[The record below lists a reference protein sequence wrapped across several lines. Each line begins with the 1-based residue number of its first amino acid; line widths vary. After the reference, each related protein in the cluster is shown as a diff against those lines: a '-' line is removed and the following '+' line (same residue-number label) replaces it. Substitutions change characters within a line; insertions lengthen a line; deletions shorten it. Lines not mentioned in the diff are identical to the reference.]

1 MPKETSTDGPDQ
13 PDWTEDLY
21 RSAANDQPPPPLD
34 AAIKAAARQHEV
46 RWYRNPGR
54 LAALATAASV
64 VLAAL
69 IMYHLPDREPGAGT
83 DHPAGPMEVAPA
95 PAASPPPPSQP
106 VQEIAAEPTVALPE
120 EAPGRAPLRQT
131 RLTLTSK
138 SARDTAEPLDALIEA
153 CGEPPGSL
161 EDRELRSDERGW
173 YLVVTDDA
181 AVRYYRCVGGAWQ
194 AIAEPG
200 SDEQ

>member
-1 MPKETSTDGPDQ
+1 MPTETSTDGPDQ

-46 RWYRNPGR
+46 RWYRSPGR

-69 IMYHLPDREPGAGT
+69 IMYHLPDREPGPGT
-83 DHPAGPMEVAPA
+83 DRTAAPVEVA
-95 PAASPPPPSQP
+95 PAASPPPPSRP
-106 VQEIAAEPTVALPE
+106 VEESAAEPTVVLPE
-120 EAPGRAPLRQT
+120 EAPGRASLRPT
-131 RLTLTSK
+131 RLAVTSE
-138 SARDTAEPLDALIEA
+138 SARDTSEPLDALIEA
-153 CGEPPGSL
+153 CGEPPGTPD
-161 EDRELRSDERGW
+161 DRELRSDEHGW

-181 AVRYYRCVGGAWQ
+181 TVQYYRCVAGEWQ
-194 AIAEPG
+194 GIADPS